1 MERSREGDFGVV
13 VSNDVV
19 YWDIL
24 EVEVRETRGDV
35 VGRCSDPGASWA
47 SGEQVEVDVRKVED
61 VVIMKLVC
69 YT

>member
-35 VGRCSDPGASWA
+35 VGRCS
-47 SGEQVEVDVRKVED
+47 GEQVEVEVRKVED

-69 YT
+69 ST